1 VNPLV
6 AEMLKIAT
14 AEEQID
20 RLFPHAGESAKG
32 AGPHKKPAEQKDDKA
47 APASNG
53 AEDPCAVACRALASM
68 RSSADHLCQLSG
80 DGDGRCDDARARV
93 RGATQ
98 RVRAVCPAC
107 SAATQP

>member
-1 VNPLV
+1 
-6 AEMLKIAT
+6 MLKISS

-20 RLFPHAGESAKG
+20 RLFPHAGESSKG
-32 AGPHKKPAEQKDDKA
+32 GGWRKKAGDQKDDKA

-98 RVRAVCPAC
+98 RVKSVCPAC
-107 SAATQP
+107 AVAAQP